1 MMQYKGWWF
10 GRFYSDNLAAVYNEA
25 KKK

>member
-1 MMQYKGWWF
+1 MPYKGWWF

>member
-1 MMQYKGWWF
+1 MMPYKGWWF